1 MTSVWRWGNADNA
14 AELKW
19 CLTAI
24 PQKKQKTNT
33 GAFFHHGLT
42 SIPAWISNDLSC
54 EVWGEITYP
63 LANLNG
69 AAVEVWELINL

>member
-1 MTSVWRWGNADNA
+1 M
-14 AELKW
+14 
-19 CLTAI
+19 LTMQLSWNDAWQ
-24 PQKKQKTNT
+24 PFPPKKQKNT
-33 GAFFHHGLT
+33 GAFFQHELT